1 METKNVITMA
11 VGAAGVAD
19 STLGFIIRERGCGTV
34 FGGVDLSPAPATDVA
49 FPAVLMR

>member
-1 METKNVITMA
+1 METMNVITMA

-19 STLGFIIRERGCGTV
+19 STPGYFIRERGVGIA

-49 FPAVLMR
+49 FPAVLVR